1 MGFGTPSLQFLR
13 SLKKHNNRDWF
24 EAHRTDYE
32 THLREPMRA
41 LIADLDTRFARFA
54 PEIVG
59 DPRRSMFRIH
69 RDIRFAKD
77 KSPYKTNVGSWF
89 FHAEAQRSVG
99 RDAEGGSAGF
109 YFHLEP
115 GASFVAAG
123 LWMPPPAQLVRLREE
138 MNHNLKSF
146 ERVVADAATVRR
158 FGSLDATENLKRMP
172 RGYPEDH
179 PAARW
184 LRYRSFT
191 LSRPLTDAQVTSPR
205 LAATL
210 AADFERLTPLV
221 RWLNLALGLGPV
233 TSRAVARGKSTLEH

>member
-13 SLKKHNNRDWF
+13 RLKKHNNRDWF
-24 EAHRTDYE
+24 EAHRADYE

-41 LIADLDTRFARFA
+41 LIADLDARFARFA

-77 KSPYKTNVGSWF
+77 KSPYKTNAGSWF

-123 LWMPPPAQLVRLREE
+123 LWMPPPGQLLRLREE
-138 MNHNLKSF
+138 MCHNLKSF
-146 ERVVADAATVRR
+146 ERVVTDCATVRR
-158 FGSLDATENLKRMP
+158 FGSLDAAENLKRMP

-191 LSRPLTDAQVTSPR
+191 LSRPLTDAQVTSAR
-205 LAATL
+205 LATTL
-210 AADFERLTPLV
+210 AADFERLTLLV
-221 RWLNLALGLGPV
+221 RWLNLALGLGPA
-233 TSRAVARGKSTLEH
+233 TSRAVSRGKSTPEY